1 MSSNRTKV
9 FASGVKN
16 PSTQF
21 LEWKSKDKCFSYYD
35 KEIADSCSTPEEA
48 KEKANVQVKLPLKF
62 VVLEELSTIKGWS
75 DSNSSGIYSNEVK
88 FLSTQELVVKPF
100 KGNPIAKGLYSE
112 IKDNVKMAGGHY
124 VKSVY
129 IMLEDGAL
137 ANIQLKGSAVQAW
150 GEFTKVNRNKLA
162 SNWTVIDK
170 AVSGKKGSV
179 TYSTPNAILGDALNP
194 TEEGSADE
202 AYNTLEAYLN
212 VYLVKVDA
220 PVVEEIEVE
229 AELEY

>member
-35 KEIADSCSTPEEA
+35 KEGMLNVNIA
-48 KEKANVQVKLPLKF
+48 LPLKF

-75 DSNSSGIYSNEVK
+75 DSNASGIYSNEVK
-88 FLSTQELVVKPF
+88 FLSTQELTVKPF

-112 IKDNVKMAGGHY
+112 IKDVVKMAGGHY

-129 IMLEDGAL
+129 IMLENGKL

-150 GEFTKVNRNKLA
+150 GEFTKANRNKLTT
-162 SNWTVIDK
+162 NWTVIDK
-170 AVSGKKGSV
+170 AIAGKKGSV
-179 TYSTPNAILGDALNP
+179 TYSTPNAVLGDVLDA
-194 TEEGSADE
+194 EGESHADL

-212 VYLVKVDA
+212 VYLAK
-220 PVVEEIEVE
+220 PVVAEEAEEEVYE
-229 AELEY
+229 GELEY

>member
-35 KEIADSCSTPEEA
+35 KESTN
-48 KEKANVQVKLPLKF
+48 NVNVALPLKF

-150 GEFTKVNRNKLA
+150 GEFTKVNRNKLS
-162 SNWTVIDK
+162 SNWIVIDK
-170 AVSGKKGSV
+170 AVAGKKGSV
-179 TYSTPNAILGDALNP
+179 TYSTPNAILGDLLNP

-202 AYNTLEAYLN
+202 AYNTLEAYKS
-212 VYLVKVDA
+212 YLED
-220 PVVEEIEVE
+220 
-229 AELEY
+229 YD

>member
-16 PSTQF
+16 PATQF
-21 LEWKSKDKCFSYYD
+21 LEWKSKDKCFSFYD
-35 KEIADSCSTPEEA
+35 KLGE
-48 KEKANVQVKLPLKF
+48 ANVEVKLPFKF

-75 DSNSSGIYSNEVK
+75 DSNASGIYSNEVK

-112 IKDNVKMAGGHY
+112 IKDSVKMAGGHY

-129 IMLEDGAL
+129 IMLENGAL

-150 GEFTKVNRNKLA
+150 GEFTKANRSKLA
-162 SNWTVIDK
+162 SNWTIIDK
-170 AVSGKKGSV
+170 AIAGKKGSV
-179 TYSTPNAILGDALNP
+179 TYSTPNAVLGDVLNP
-194 TEEGSADE
+194 TEEENADM

-212 VYLVKVDA
+212 VYLSKVD
-220 PVVEEIEVE
+220 VVVGESEVALEPEE
-229 AELEY
+229 ELAF